1 VRLRLAYGTDGLW
14 VDLPEART
22 TVVTATDVAA
32 LADPAAAVRDALRAP
47 IATRPLRELVS
58 SGQRVAI
65 SVCDGTRAQPRP
77 LLLDAMLAELDG
89 IVRPDDVTVVVATGT
104 HRANTPA
111 ELRAMLGER
120 VLAACHVVNHDARNQ
135 ASLVDLGIMGAGV
148 PVTLARAW
156 MDADVRITTGLVE
169 PHFFAGFSGGAKMV
183 APGLA
188 GLETVLTLHDAARIG
203 HPRATWGVIE
213 GNPVQDDVREI
224 ARRTGVDFSVEV
236 VLNQTHEPAAV
247 FAGELFAAHAA
258 ACEVVRRTTM
268 QPVASRFDVV
278 VTTNSG
284 WPLDQNLYQCVK
296 GMSAAAQITAPG
308 GTIVCAAECRDGLPD
323 HGAFARL
330 LQSRDSPA
338 ALLAMIEAPGHR
350 VPDQWQVQIQARIQ
364 RDARVVMYAGHLSP
378 ERLRAAHL
386 VPTGDVSGAVRDVLR
401 EAGPDARVCVLP
413 DGPRVVPY
421 VA

>member
-1 VRLRLAYGTDGLW
+1 VKVRLAYGSDGLW
-14 VDLPEART
+14 VDLPDART
-22 TVVTATDVAA
+22 TVVTAADVPP
-32 LADPAAAVRDALRAP
+32 LADPAAAVRAALRAP
-47 IATRPLRELVS
+47 LGTPPLRALVRP
-58 SGQRVAI
+58 GQRVAV

-77 LLLDAMLAELDG
+77 LVLDAILAEIDG
-89 IVRPDDVTVVVATGT
+89 IVRPDDVTIVVATGT

-111 ELRAMLGER
+111 ELAAMLGER
-120 VLAACHVVNHDARNQ
+120 VVAACRVVNHDARDP
-135 ASLVDLGIMGAGV
+135 ASLVDLGMMGAGV

-203 HPRATWGVIE
+203 HPRATWGVID

-224 ARRTGVDFSVEV
+224 ARRTGVDFSVEM
-236 VLNQTHEPAAV
+236 VLSPAHAPAAV
-247 FAGELFAAHAA
+247 CAGELFAAHAA
-258 ACEVVRRTTM
+258 ACALVRRTTM
-268 QPVASRFDVV
+268 RPVAARFEVV

-296 GMSAAAQITAPG
+296 GMSAAAQIVAPG
-308 GTIVCAAECRDGLPD
+308 GTIVCAAECRDGLPA

-330 LQSRDSPA
+330 LASRDSPA
-338 ALLAMIEAPGHR
+338 ALLAMIETPGHR

-364 RDARVVMYAGHLSP
+364 QHARVVMHAGALSAD
-378 ERLRAAHL
+378 RLRAAHL
-386 VPTGDVSGAVRDVLR
+386 VPTDDVSAAVTDALATAGA
-401 EAGPDARVCVLP
+401 DARVCVLP